1 MMTEKKK
8 KLIQKCIMIAM
19 PVLLALIIG
28 YLGFYMFFAK
38 VNTDSSFRADV
49 SAMAS
54 DVYDTMLINTYDE
67 KVYNPELMAMY
78 TNSKIYECTH
88 TCHRLPDLG
97 ALIEKSASQDNKLR
111 VVYISLDPEII
122 NKYYFSSS
130 RAYTKAL
137 NNRLMNVINKYPNIE
152 FRVLYPAYSI
162 KYWNTMSLTD
172 GISSGQ
178 REIMDDYEIIT
189 TVLTTAPNVKVYW
202 AGDEEWII
210 GNELNYLDD
219 VMDNG
224 CCYVGNTNP
233 KIKDLE
239 YTNDY
244 IDDLLLGYSING
256 ADMEL
261 NNANASIRMEK
272 LRGVLL
278 KDKEIIDDNYDN
290 ADVIFFGD
298 SIVGN
303 FTDTSSIPGVVAG
316 LTKCHVYN
324 MATGGSSG
332 TYVPGRSNNFNM
344 ASQAYV
350 SLDESYI
357 TSGFQAR
364 LGLEV
369 FKEHMNT
376 SNNNID
382 KRDTYYVVHF
392 GVNDYFA
399 SFSVDGYIEGM
410 DEGINRL
417 RENDPDAKILVIVP
431 NQTAYFDYGRTIVDP
446 YKEGG
451 AQYIEYIEALREYV
465 SGREDYESSVYMLD
479 NYNMIQVYDDYSS
492 HYYTNDGVHLNGYG
506 RYLTGVNIARWLEN
520 LR

>member
-38 VNTDSSFRADV
+38 VNTDSSFRTDV

-189 TVLTTAPNVKVYW
+189 TVLTTAPNVNVYW

-233 KIKDLE
+233 KIKELE
-239 YTNDY
+239 YTNNY

-278 KDKEIIDDNYDN
+278 KDKEIIDDDYDN
-290 ADVIFFGD
+290 VDVIFFGD
-298 SIVGN
+298 DTISGSL
-303 FTDTSSIPGVVAG
+303 DTSSIPGVVAG
-316 LTKCHVYN
+316 LTKAHVFN
-324 MATGGSSG
+324 LGNAGSTG
-332 TYVPGRSNNFNM
+332 TYVAGKSYNISM
-344 ASQAYV
+344 ATQSYEAKDP
-350 SLDESYI
+350 SLV
-357 TSGFQAR
+357 TSGSHVWQ
-364 LGLEV
+364 GLNIYL
-369 FKEHMNT
+369 EHLST
-376 SNNNID
+376 STDFID
-382 KRDTYYVVHF
+382 KRDTYFVLNY
-392 GVNDYFA
+392 GMED
-399 SFSVDGYIEGM
+399 YIESLPVSDYVSDM
-410 DEGINRL
+410 EEGIERL
-417 RENDPDAKILVIVP
+417 ENANPEASILVVLP
-431 NQTAYFDYGRTIVDP
+431 NQISYFDYGRSVVNPYNEGSGT
-446 YKEGG
+446 YKE
-451 AQYIEYIEALREYV
+451 YVDALRDMLEARDDFNNKV
-465 SGREDYESSVYMLD
+465 FILD
-479 NYNMIQVYDDYSS
+479 NYSDIQVYDDYSS